1 MVPLTDRD
9 WEVFSTRLEQVDF
22 PKKTLL
28 LKAGQTEHYLS
39 FLEKGVIRYYFPDI
53 DRELTFDFG
62 FEGEFASGYDSFLTR
77 QPSMYQIETLVPSVL
92 WRISYEG
99 LQEVYRHTRVGN
111 SIGRLAAE
119 GLYLKKSRREK
130 SLLRDTAEERYLKL
144 FKEQPQLIRSIPLKY
159 IAAYIGITPQA
170 LSRIRGR
177 IS

>member
-99 LQEVYRHTRVGN
+99 LQEGLSSYPRRKQHWPTG
-111 SIGRLAAE
+111 GRGTLPKEITQRKVAAQ
-119 GLYLKKSRREK
+119 GYCRRKVPE
-130 SLLRDTAEERYLKL
+130 
-144 FKEQPQLIRSIPLKY
+144 II
-159 IAAYIGITPQA
+159 
-170 LSRIRGR
+170 
-177 IS
+177 